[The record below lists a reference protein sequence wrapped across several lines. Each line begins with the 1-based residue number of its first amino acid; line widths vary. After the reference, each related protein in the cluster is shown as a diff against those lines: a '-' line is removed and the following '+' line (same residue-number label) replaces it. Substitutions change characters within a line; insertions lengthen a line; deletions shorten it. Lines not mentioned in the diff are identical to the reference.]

1 MAKKESFIEKMLPKS
16 VQNVLWIVLF
26 FGMVGLLF
34 SAVERKR
41 EADTNKL
48 NIKINQLESGNHLI
62 SEQDV
67 EQYLKEY
74 FGFNLQGLNVEELAV
89 DLVEDALL
97 DYPYIK
103 QAQAYVSAKN
113 QLHVN
118 IAQREPLLRIID
130 KANEHYYIS
139 KDGEQIPVSRHFTAR
154 VPVANGVIPKFEIG
168 FLTMDKHVLKDLYE
182 LANYMSKDQFL
193 NPMIEQIYVDKKSEF
208 VLVPKLGREK
218 IELGSMKG
226 YKEKL
231 KNLEI
236 FYKEGLRTIGWNK
249 YKSISLKIDN
259 QVVCEKINTK
269 ENQ

>member
-1 MAKKESFIEKMLPKS
+1 
-16 VQNVLWIVLF
+16 
-26 FGMVGLLF
+26 
-34 SAVERKR
+34 
-41 EADTNKL
+41 
-48 NIKINQLESGNHLI
+48 
-62 SEQDV
+62 
-67 EQYLKEY
+67 
-74 FGFNLQGLNVEELAV
+74 
-89 DLVEDALL
+89 
-97 DYPYIK
+97 
-103 QAQAYVSAKN
+103 
-113 QLHVN
+113 
-118 IAQREPLLRIID
+118 
-130 KANEHYYIS
+130 
-139 KDGEQIPVSRHFTAR
+139 
-154 VPVANGVIPKFEIG
+154 VIPKFEIG